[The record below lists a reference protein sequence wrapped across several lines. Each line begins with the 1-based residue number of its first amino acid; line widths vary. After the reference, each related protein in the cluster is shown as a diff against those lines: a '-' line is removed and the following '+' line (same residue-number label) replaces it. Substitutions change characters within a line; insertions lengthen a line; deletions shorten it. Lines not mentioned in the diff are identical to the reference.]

1 MFVMRNMAIRHKL
14 ILIIMLTCVAALLL
28 AGTALVVWQWTSLR
42 QTMVKNLST
51 QAEMIAENCKA
62 ALTFEDTKDAEE
74 TLKAL
79 HIETSIV
86 FACIHDSSGEGFAHY
101 YRYDTDKSIHPS
113 EFQEDGYIFGDGY
126 LTVFKRVVLVCEV
139 IGTVCIRSYLQ
150 PMYVMLR
157 HNIETVIVVLS
168 LASLLAYFVSSRV
181 QRVISGPILK
191 LAESATRIGKGEL
204 SYRVKIQSKDELGHL
219 AQSFNDM
226 TVKLE
231 ESHRHLE
238 EKVQERTSELTSAN
252 ENLEAEIAER
262 KRAEERLKQA
272 AEEWATTFNSIT
284 DLVSIHDK
292 DFKLV
297 RANEAFADT
306 YKMKPEELIGKTCY
320 EIVHGTKEPP
330 AECPHKQ
337 TLDTKEPHRAEFFDA
352 RLGVYLEVSV
362 SPIFDEKGEVIGSV
376 HIAKDITKRKQAEE
390 RQAQLLE
397 DVESTN
403 QELKDFAYVISHDLK
418 APLRGIG
425 ILSEWLSTESADKL
439 DEEGREQMNLLLNRV
454 GRMSNLIDGV
464 LQYSRVGRVKEE
476 VVQVNLNELLEEVID
491 MVAPPENIEITV
503 ENELPVIGC
512 EETRIIQVFE
522 NLLSNAI
529 KFMDKPQGQVKIGCV
544 EEDGFWKFSVSDN
557 GPGIEEEHFERIF
570 QMFQTLSSRDEF
582 ESTGVGLT
590 VVKKIVKLYGGKIWV
605 ESKPGEGST
614 FLFTLPKQEMGV
626 KDAKLE
632 ANIAR

>member
-1 MFVMRNMAIRHKL
+1 MRNMAIRHKL
-14 ILIIMLTCVAALLL
+14 ILIIMLTCIFALLL
-28 AGTALVVWQWTSLR
+28 AGTAFIVWQWTSLR
-42 QTMVKNLST
+42 RHMVRDLST
-51 QAEMIAENCKA
+51 STKIIADNCKA

-74 TLKAL
+74 AL
-79 HIETSIV
+79 QSLHVQPSIV
-86 FACIHDSSGEGFAHY
+86 YAGIHDSSDEDFAHY
-101 YRYDTDKSIHPS
+101 YRYDVDKSIHPS
-113 EFQEDGYIFGDGY
+113 EFQEEGYIFGDGY
-126 LTVFKRVVLVCEV
+126 LTVFERIILDGEV
-139 IGTVCIRSYLQ
+139 IGTVCIRSDLQ

-226 TVKLE
+226 TAKLE

-252 ENLEAEIAER
+252 EKLEAEIAER

-306 YKMKPEELIGKTCY
+306 FKMKPEELIGKTCY

-390 RQAQLLE
+390 RQAKLLE
-397 DVESTN
+397 EVESIN

-439 DEEGREQMNLLLNRV
+439 DEEGREQMNLLLSRV

-476 VVQVNLNELLEEVID
+476 VVRVNLNELIKEVVID

-503 ENELPVIGC
+503 ENELPVIEC

-522 NLLSNAI
+522 NLLSNAV

-557 GPGIEEEHFERIF
+557 GPGIEEKHFERIF

-614 FLFTLPKQEMGV
+614 FFFTLSKQEMGV